1 MQNEIRNVY
10 IIIFFTFYVLL
21 FFFSYLVTWLL
32 YASLIFHSKP
42 SNVLSPHPR
51 PTSPYPPKTIPKM
64 NSEEENRKRMY
75 QQDDIDSALNSKRGT
90 LLILLSSWRE
100 IRFKCFILGCIL
112 GILLASLGLGH
123 LEVENFY
130 FKVLCPQFVTGLIIG
145 RGGSVINQLNSTCG
159 AKIKLSQNNEF
170 YPNTTDR
177 ILVCK

>member
-1 MQNEIRNVY
+1 MARNPFKMFYFGVY
-10 IIIFFTFYVLL
+10 SRYF
-21 FFFSYLVTWLL
+21 
-32 YASLIFHSKP
+32 
-42 SNVLSPHPR
+42 
-51 PTSPYPPKTIPKM
+51 
-64 NSEEENRKRMY
+64 
-75 QQDDIDSALNSKRGT
+75 
-90 LLILLSSWRE
+90 
-100 IRFKCFILGCIL
+100 
-112 GILLASLGLGH
+112 LASLGLGH

>member
-1 MQNEIRNVY
+1 MNM
-10 IIIFFTFYVLL
+10 LL
-21 FFFSYLVTWLL
+21 L
-32 YASLIFHSKP
+32 
-42 SNVLSPHPR
+42 
-51 PTSPYPPKTIPKM
+51 PTPEAKISCPPKNDQGIPKM
-64 NSEEENRKRMY
+64 NTEEENRKRMY

-90 LLILLSSWRE
+90 FMIVLFPWRE
-100 IRFKCFILGCIL
+100 TRLIFFTWGVFS
-112 GILLASLGLGH
+112 GILTASLGIAH

-130 FKVLCPQFVTGLIIG
+130 FKILCPQFVTGLIIG